1 MYPSIHDDDDLLAAL
16 CFDQSNGVEDP
27 YGFIQRNEDDN
38 NIFQG
43 FGSSGV
49 NLQQPQDQG
58 LQFDSFSGNL
68 EQVCSF
74 RGENDGVVY
83 SSSIGSA
90 QLDLGASFS
99 GVLHQETQQ
108 VCGFR
113 GGNDDSSAAAAAP
126 HLLQQEPGQVV
137 CTGDVEINSSSSVGG
152 VKEELE
158 HVEEECSKKRRRTG
172 SCNKP
177 GTKACREKLRREK
190 LNDRFIDLSSVLE
203 PGRTPKTDKVAILDD
218 AIRVV
223 NQLRGEAHEL
233 KETNQ
238 KLLEEIKNLKAEK
251 NELRE
256 EKLVLKADKEK
267 IEQQLKSMA
276 VPPSGFMPSQ
286 HPAAFHPNKMAVFPS
301 YGYYPNMSMW
311 PFVNPAGRDAS
322 QDIKDHAP
330 VA

>member
-1 MYPSIHDDDDLLAAL
+1 MYPSIHDDDDLLAAF

-27 YGFIQRNEDDN
+27 YGYIQTNEEN

-49 NLQQPQDQG
+49 NLQPQQHE
-58 LQFDSFSGNL
+58 QFDSFTQ
-68 EQVCSF
+68 QVCSF
-74 RGENDGVVY
+74 RGENDVVVY
-83 SSSIGSA
+83 SSSIGSS
-90 QLDLGASFS
+90 QFDLAASFS
-99 GVLHQETQQ
+99 GVLQQETHK
-108 VCGFR
+108 VCGF
-113 GGNDDSSAAAAAP
+113 GGQNDCSAVP
-126 HLLQQEPGQVV
+126 HLQQQETGQVV
-137 CTGDVEINSSSSVGG
+137 CGGVVEINSSSSVGA

-158 HVEEECSKKRRRTG
+158 HVEEECSRKRRRTG
-172 SCNKP
+172 SCSKP

-190 LNDRFIDLSSVLE
+190 LNDRFMDLSSVLE
-203 PGRTPKTDKVAILDD
+203 PGRTPKTDKLVILDD

-223 NQLRGEAHEL
+223 NQLRGEANEL

-238 KLLEEIKNLKAEK
+238 KLLEEIKSLKAEK

-267 IEQQLKSMA
+267 MEQQLKSMT
-276 VPPSGFMPSQ
+276 VPSSGFMPSQ

-311 PFVNPAGRDAS
+311 PFVNPAGRDSS
-322 QDIKDHAP
+322 QDVKNLPP